1 MKRNSHGIISII
13 SIIIILSMSGCI
25 SNSGSKE
32 KEQELVMEWN
42 EITLYRGGVGYA
54 QGQPYNYQG
63 SFPFQVNHTNVTQMI
78 VNIRIEDG
86 DDRTNPDY
94 IEHIVFRPDEND
106 VGIVPNEID
115 GDYTPFEAQLVY
127 KAKEGE
133 IHGDSWLINIQAV
146 LYSGDDQWP
155 GPVIWR
161 GIPDEGF
168 DIFLEIRYEYVK
180 E

>member
-1 MKRNSHGIISII
+1 M
-13 SIIIILSMSGCI
+13 
-25 SNSGSKE
+25 
-32 KEQELVMEWN
+32 
-42 EITLYRGGVGYA
+42 
-54 QGQPYNYQG
+54 
-63 SFPFQVNHTNVTQMI
+63 
-78 VNIRIEDG
+78 
-86 DDRTNPDY
+86 
-94 IEHIVFRPDEND
+94 
-106 VGIVPNEID
+106 
-115 GDYTPFEAQLVY
+115 Y

-168 DIFLEIRYEYVK
+168 EIFLEIRYEYVK